1 MQIAHLYKIS
11 HQPTGYY
18 YYGKHNGTTQ
28 DNNGS
33 MSGLYW
39 GSGHRIKKLVTKYG
53 KKDLTYEILC
63 IADVEYI
70 FELESKVVTKEL
82 IQEKLCL
89 NLCEGGLG
97 STMKT
102 PEARKAHSEKMK
114 GRMVGDLNPS
124 RRQDVR
130 DKLKG
135 KPAWNKGLS
144 FYYDESG
151 NRIEGRKPKKSKPD
165 ISGDKNPFYGKSHTA
180 ESKRKMSE
188 ALIGKPVSEELR
200 KKRSDYM
207 SGPNNPFLGKVLSD
221 STKQKISETSKLLP
235 KFQCVNCLAWHKKS
249 HLVRYHNDKCKQ
261 KE

>member
-1 MQIAHLYKIS
+1 MQVAHLYKIT

-28 DNNGS
+28 DNTGS

-39 GSGHRIKKLVTKYG
+39 GSGKAVKDLIAKYG
-53 KKDLTYEILC
+53 KKDLTYQILC
-63 IADVEYI
+63 IADTDYI

-89 NLCEGGLG
+89 NISAGGLG
-97 STMKT
+97 SPMKSE
-102 PEARKAHSEKMK
+102 EAKKAQSERMK

-124 RRQDVR
+124 KRQDVR

-151 NRIEGRKPKKSKPD
+151 NRIEGRKPKKGKPD

-180 ESKRKMSE
+180 ESKRKISE
-188 ALIGKPVSEELR
+188 SLTGRVITEEFK

-207 SGPNNPFLGKVLSD
+207 SGPSNPFLGKPKSD
-221 STKQKISETSKLLP
+221 STKQKISEANKALP

-249 HLVRYHNDKCKQ
+249 HLVRYHNDNCKQ